1 VDQARSVDYVIAG
14 AIMAD
19 IETSVVISAQT
30 DDLQSGMEAA
40 SNAVQVATDAMRA
53 QLAGLGIAAQQAQSQ
68 INSAT
73 SQVGSS
79 IGALQSQAAGLAGSV
94 GDSLTPNSRT
104 DGSNAGQRAGR
115 PNPTASARM
124 GAGSAS
130 LSVWRGELQ
139 EQLLAEQSFFG
150 QSKTE
155 ELAFWQDKL
164 ALTESGSTARF
175 AVERNIYE
183 LEKQLAVQAERDR
196 LQEIN
201 ADQKIAD
208 AKFANYKAAINDQAA
223 LGQISATEQV
233 RQEQDLL
240 DLKWSYDQAYYE
252 KKLDAAQ
259 GDVRTQQK
267 LIEEQE
273 LAYEKYVGQV
283 QALDTKMAEANKRSW
298 DDLVAP
304 VERAIDTSVTGII
317 LGTTTVQKALA
328 NLAQSIIA
336 EFVNSAVKGV
346 FGQIGNFLGAGL
358 LGGGNQD
365 FSGGVTGAGEEILG
379 GGIAELGGGAA
390 SAGIFGSLFKGIGT
404 LFGFEHGGIVPS
416 AQGGWAVPSLGP
428 GGVLAQ
434 LHSNEMVLPANI
446 SQGLQDLIATPAGA
460 NGGSGG
466 TPVVVNFGVS
476 AMDSQDV
483 ARFFRS
489 NGGALVAAIN
499 NAMRNGSML
508 RTS

>member
-1 VDQARSVDYVIAG
+1 
-14 AIMAD
+14 MAD

-40 SNAVQVATDAMRA
+40 SNSVQVATDAMRA
-53 QLAGLGIAAQQAQSQ
+53 QFAGLGAAAQQAQSQ
-68 INSAT
+68 INSAAA
-73 SQVGSS
+73 QVGSS
-79 IGALQSQAAGLAGSV
+79 IGALQSKAASLAGQI
-94 GDSLTPNSRT
+94 GDSLTPNSGGANNSNSGR
-104 DGSNAGQRAGR
+104 GVARSNATATARSGTRSDNLSAWRA
-115 PNPTASARM
+115 
-124 GAGSAS
+124 
-130 LSVWRGELQ
+130 ELQ

-150 QSKTE
+150 QSKAE
-155 ELAFWQDKL
+155 ELVFWQDKL
-164 ALTESGSTARF
+164 ALTEAGSNAGL

-183 LEKQLAVQAERDR
+183 LEKQLAVQAERDQ
-196 LQEIN
+196 LDQLK
-201 ADQKIAD
+201 ADQKITD
-208 AKFANYKAAINDQAA
+208 AKFANHKAAIDHEAA

-259 GDVRTQQK
+259 NDVRTQQK
-267 LIEEQE
+267 INEDQG
-273 LAYEKYVGQV
+273 LAYEKYVGEVQV
-283 QALDTKMAEANKRSW
+283 LDTKLAEANKKAW

-346 FGQIGNFLGAGL
+346 FGQIGNFFGANI
-358 LGGGNQD
+358 LGGGGGDQD
-365 FSGGVTGAGEEILG
+365 FSGGLTGAGGEVVGSGLAESVGLTSLFG
-379 GGIAELGGGAA
+379 SGGI
-390 SAGIFGSLFKGIGT
+390 SGSFLKGIGT

-446 SQGLQDLIATPAGA
+446 SQRLQGLLAAPTSA
-460 NGGSGG
+460 NASGG
-466 TPVVVNFGVS
+466 GAPVVVNFGVS

-489 NGGALVAAIN
+489 NGSALVAAIN
-499 NAMRNGSML
+499 KAMRNGSML

>member
-1 VDQARSVDYVIAG
+1 VTKD
-14 AIMAD
+14 
-19 IETSVVISAQT
+19 
-30 DDLQSGMEAA
+30 
-40 SNAVQVATDAMRA
+40 
-53 QLAGLGIAAQQAQSQ
+53 
-68 INSAT
+68 
-73 SQVGSS
+73 
-79 IGALQSQAAGLAGSV
+79 
-94 GDSLTPNSRT
+94 
-104 DGSNAGQRAGR
+104 
-115 PNPTASARM
+115 
-124 GAGSAS
+124 
-130 LSVWRGELQ
+130 
-139 EQLLAEQSFFG
+139 
-150 QSKTE
+150 E

-164 ALTESGSTARF
+164 ALTEAGSNARL

-196 LQEIN
+196 LDELK
-201 ADQKIAD
+201 ADQKVAD
-208 AKFANYKAAINDQAA
+208 AKFANYKAAIDNEAA
-223 LGQISATEQV
+223 VGQISATEQV
-233 RQEQDLL
+233 RQERDLL

-259 GDVRTQQK
+259 NDVRTQQK

-273 LAYEKYVGQV
+273 LAYEKYVGEV
-283 QALDTKMAEANKRSW
+283 QTLDTKLAEANKQAW

-317 LGTTTVQKALA
+317 LGTTTVQKALG

-346 FGQIGNFLGAGL
+346 FGQIGNLFGASL
-358 LGGGNQD
+358 LGGGGDQD
-365 FSGGVTGAGEEILG
+365 FSGGLTGTGEEVVG
-379 GGIAELGGGAA
+379 GGIAGSLGLGSLFGSGG
-390 SAGIFGSLFKGIGT
+390 ILGSLFKGVGT

-416 AQGGWAVPSLGP
+416 AQGGWTVPSLGP

-446 SQGLQDLIATPAGA
+446 SQGLQSMIAAPNGA
-460 NGGSGG
+460 NVSGSGA
-466 TPVVVNFGVS
+466 PVVVNFGVS

-489 NGGALVAAIN
+489 NSSSLVAAIN

>member
-1 VDQARSVDYVIAG
+1 
-14 AIMAD
+14 MAD
-19 IETSVVISAQT
+19 IETGVVISAQT

-40 SNAVQVATDAMRA
+40 SNSVQVATDAMRA
-53 QLAGLGIAAQQAQSQ
+53 QFAGLGAAAQQAQSQ
-68 INSAT
+68 INTAAA
-73 SQVGSS
+73 QVGSS
-79 IGALQSQAAGLAGSV
+79 IGALQSKAANVV
-94 GDSLTPNSRT
+94 GAIGESLTPNGDVADSR
-104 DGSNAGQRAGR
+104 NAALGFGR
-115 PNPTASARM
+115 SSATAPARS
-124 GAGSAS
+124 GAGSDN
-130 LSVWRGELQ
+130 LSAWRAELQ
-139 EQLLAEQSFFG
+139 EQLLAEHSFFG
-150 QSKTE
+150 QSKAE

-164 ALTESGSTARF
+164 ALTEAGSNARF

-183 LEKQLAVQAERDR
+183 LEKQLAVQAERNQLDQ
-196 LQEIN
+196 LN
-201 ADQKIAD
+201 ADQKVSD
-208 AKFANYKAAINDQAA
+208 AKFADYKAAINDEAA

-252 KKLDAAQ
+252 KKLDASQ
-259 GDVRTQQK
+259 NDVRTQQK

-273 LAYEKYVGQV
+273 LAYEKYVGDV
-283 QALDTKMAEANKRSW
+283 QALDTKLAEANRKTW

-346 FGQIGNFLGAGL
+346 FGQIGNLFGAGL
-358 LGGGNQD
+358 LGGGGGDQD
-365 FSGGVTGAGEEILG
+365 FSGGLTGAG
-379 GGIAELGGGAA
+379 
-390 SAGIFGSLFKGIGT
+390 GIFGSLFEGIGA
-404 LFGFEHGGIVPS
+404 LLGFERGGIVPS

-446 SQGLQDLIATPAGA
+446 SEGLQNLIAAPNTS
-460 NGGSGG
+460 NSSSGG
-466 TPVVVNFGVS
+466 APVVVNFGVS

-489 NGGALVAAIN
+489 NGSALVAAIN

>member
-1 VDQARSVDYVIAG
+1 
-14 AIMAD
+14 MAD

-30 DDLQSGMEAA
+30 DDLQSAMEAA
-40 SNAVQVATDAMRA
+40 SNSVQTATDAMRA
-53 QLAGLGIAAQQAQSQ
+53 QFAGLGAAAQQAQSQ
-68 INSAT
+68 IDTAAG
-73 SQVGSS
+73 QVGSS
-79 IGALQSQAAGLAGSV
+79 IGTLQSKAAGLAGSV
-94 GDSLTPNSRT
+94 GNGMIPNTVFGDAR
-104 DGSNAGQRAGR
+104 GQEIVRSNASPSGRGGGGSDNVQAWRAQ
-115 PNPTASARM
+115 
-124 GAGSAS
+124 
-130 LSVWRGELQ
+130 LQ

-150 QSKTE
+150 QSKDE

-164 ALTESGSTARF
+164 TLTEAGSNARL

-183 LEKQLAVQAERDR
+183 LEKQLAVQSERDQ
-196 LQEIN
+196 LDQLN
-201 ADQKIAD
+201 AGQRVAD
-208 AKFANYKAAINDQAA
+208 AKFANYKAAIDDEAA
-223 LGQISATEQV
+223 LGEISATEQV

-252 KKLDAAQ
+252 KKLAAAQ
-259 GDVRTQQK
+259 NDVRTQEK

-273 LAYEKYVGQV
+273 LAYEKYVGEV
-283 QALDTKMAEANKRSW
+283 QALDSKLAEANKKAW

-304 VERAIDTSVTGII
+304 IERAIDTSVTGII
-317 LGTTTVQKALA
+317 LGTTTVQNALA

-346 FGQIGNFLGAGL
+346 FGQIGNLFGASLFAGAGD
-358 LGGGNQD
+358 QD
-365 FSGGVTGAGEEILG
+365 FSGGLTGAGEEVLG
-379 GGIAELGGGAA
+379 GGVATSLGL
-390 SAGIFGSLFKGIGT
+390 GSLFGSGSILGSLFTGIGA
-404 LFGFEHGGIVPS
+404 LFGFERGGIVPS

-434 LHSNEMVLPANI
+434 LHSNEMVLPANL
-446 SQGLQDLIATPAGA
+446 SQGLQNLIAAPTSL
-460 NGGSGG
+460 NGSGAA
-466 TPVVVNFGVS
+466 PVVINFGVQ

>member
-1 VDQARSVDYVIAG
+1 
-14 AIMAD
+14 MAD

-40 SNAVQVATDAMRA
+40 SNSVQVATDAMRA
-53 QLAGLGIAAQQAQSQ
+53 QFAGLGAAAQQAQSQ
-68 INSAT
+68 INTAAA
-73 SQVGSS
+73 QVGSS
-79 IGALQSQAAGLAGSV
+79 IGALQSKAAGLAGQI
-94 GDSLTPNSRT
+94 GDSLTPNSGAADSRNS
-104 DGSNAGQRAGR
+104 GQGLVRSNATAPARSRAG
-115 PNPTASARM
+115 SD
-124 GAGSAS
+124 S
-130 LSVWRGELQ
+130 LSAWRAELQ

-150 QSKTE
+150 QSKAE

-164 ALTESGSTARF
+164 ALTVAGSNARS

-183 LEKQLAVQAERDR
+183 LEKQLAVQAERDQ
-196 LQEIN
+196 LDQLK
-201 ADQKIAD
+201 ADQKVAD
-208 AKFANYKAAINDQAA
+208 AKFANYKAAINDEAA

-259 GDVRTQQK
+259 NDVRTQLK
-267 LIEEQE
+267 IIEEQE
-273 LAYEKYVGQV
+273 LAYEKYVGEV
-283 QALDTKMAEANKRSW
+283 QTLDTKLAEANKKAW

-304 VERAIDTSVTGII
+304 VERAIDTSVTGVI

-346 FGQIGNFLGAGL
+346 FGQIGNFFGASI
-358 LGGGNQD
+358 LGGGGEDQD
-365 FSGGVTGAGEEILG
+365 FSGGLTGAGEEVAGSGLAEGLG
-379 GGIAELGGGAA
+379 LSGLFGSG
-390 SAGIFGSLFKGIGT
+390 GIFGNLFKGIGT

-446 SQGLQDLIATPAGA
+446 SQGLRNLIAAPNSASA
-460 NGGSGG
+460 SGG
-466 TPVVVNFGVS
+466 GAPVVVNFGVS

-489 NGGALVAAIN
+489 NGSALVAAIN
-499 NAMRNGSML
+499 SAMRNGSML

>member
-1 VDQARSVDYVIAG
+1 
-14 AIMAD
+14 MAD
-19 IETSVVISAQT
+19 IETSVLISAQT

-40 SNAVQVATDAMRA
+40 SNSVQAATDAMRA
-53 QLAGLGIAAQQAQSQ
+53 QFAGLGAAAQQAQSH
-68 INSAT
+68 INTAA

-79 IGALQSQAAGLAGSV
+79 IDALQSKAASLAGSV
-94 GDSLTPNSRT
+94 GDSLTPNGGVADSRNL
-104 DGSNAGQRAGR
+104 GQGVARSNA
-115 PNPTASARM
+115 ASAAGN
-124 GAGSAS
+124 GAGSD
-130 LSVWRGELQ
+130 SVSAWRAELQ

-150 QSKTE
+150 QSKDE

-164 ALTESGSTARF
+164 ALTEAGSNARL
-175 AVERNIYE
+175 AVERNIYG
-183 LEKQLAVQAERDR
+183 LEKQLAVQGERDQ
-196 LQEIN
+196 LDQLN
-201 ADQKIAD
+201 ADQKVAD
-208 AKFANYKAAINDQAA
+208 AKFANYKAAIDNEAA

-259 GDVRTQQK
+259 NDVRTQQK

-273 LAYEKYVGQV
+273 LAYQKYVGEV
-283 QALDTKMAEANKRSW
+283 QTLDTKLAEANKKTW
-298 DDLVAP
+298 DDMVAP

-346 FGQIGNFLGAGL
+346 FGQIGNFFGAGL
-358 LGGGNQD
+358 LGGGSGNQD
-365 FSGGVTGAGEEILG
+365 FSGGLTGVGAEVLG
-379 GGIAELGGGAA
+379 GGIAESSGLGSLFGSGG
-390 SAGIFGSLFKGIGT
+390 ILGSLFKGIGT

-446 SQGLQDLIATPAGA
+446 SQGLQNVIAAPSGVNA
-460 NGGSGG
+460 SGG
-466 TPVVVNFGVS
+466 AAPVVVNFGVS

-489 NGGALVAAIN
+489 NGSALVAAIN
-499 NAMRNGSML
+499 NATRNGSML

>member
-1 VDQARSVDYVIAG
+1 
-14 AIMAD
+14 MAD

-40 SNAVQVATDAMRA
+40 SNSVQLATDAMRA
-53 QLAGLGIAAQQAQSQ
+53 QFAGLGAAAQQAQSQ
-68 INSAT
+68 INTAAA
-73 SQVGSS
+73 QVGSS
-79 IGALQSQAAGLAGSV
+79 IGALQSKASGLAGQI
-94 GDSLTPNSRT
+94 GDSLTPNSGDADSRNS
-104 DGSNAGQRAGR
+104 GQGVARSNVAA
-115 PNPTASARM
+115 PARS
-124 GAGSAS
+124 GAGSDR
-130 LSVWRGELQ
+130 LSAWRAELQ

-150 QSKTE
+150 QSKAE

-164 ALTESGSTARF
+164 ALTEAGSNARL

-183 LEKQLAVQAERDR
+183 LEKQLAVQAERDQ
-196 LQEIN
+196 LDQLK
-201 ADQKIAD
+201 ADQKVAD
-208 AKFANYKAAINDQAA
+208 AKFASYKAAIADEAA

-259 GDVRTQQK
+259 NDVRTQQK
-267 LIEEQE
+267 IIEEQE
-273 LAYEKYVGQV
+273 LAYEKYVGEV
-283 QALDTKMAEANKRSW
+283 QALDTKLAETNKKAW

-346 FGQIGNFLGAGL
+346 FGQIGNFFGASI
-358 LGGGNQD
+358 LGGGGGDQD
-365 FSGGVTGAGEEILG
+365 FSGGLTGAGEEVVGSGLAEGLG
-379 GGIAELGGGAA
+379 LSSLFGSGGIL
-390 SAGIFGSLFKGIGT
+390 GSLFKGIGT

-446 SQGLQDLIATPAGA
+446 SQGLQNLIAAPNGA
-460 NGGSGG
+460 NASGG
-466 TPVVVNFGVS
+466 GGPVVVNFGVS

-489 NGGALVAAIN
+489 NGSALVAAIN
-499 NAMRNGSML
+499 TAMRNGSML

>member
-1 VDQARSVDYVIAG
+1 M
-14 AIMAD
+14 MAD

-30 DDLQSGMEAA
+30 DDLQSAMEAA
-40 SNAVQVATDAMRA
+40 SNSVQVATDAMRA
-53 QLAGLGIAAQQAQSQ
+53 QFAGLGAAAQQAQSQ
-68 INSAT
+68 VNTAAA
-73 SQVGSS
+73 QVGSS
-79 IGALQSQAAGLAGSV
+79 IGALQSKAAGLAGSV
-94 GDSLTPNSRT
+94 GDGLIQSAVSADTRSQEIRQ
-104 DGSNAGQRAGR
+104 SNIASAGR
-115 PNPTASARM
+115 R
-124 GAGSAS
+124 GAGSD
-130 LSVWRGELQ
+130 SVQAWRAELQ
-139 EQLLAEQSFFG
+139 EQLLSEQSFFG
-150 QSKTE
+150 QSKDQ
-155 ELAFWQDKL
+155 ELAFWQGKL
-164 ALTESGSTARF
+164 ALTEAGSNARL

-183 LEKQLAVQAERDR
+183 LEKQLAVQAERDQ
-196 LQEIN
+196 LDQLN
-201 ADQKIAD
+201 ADQKVAD
-208 AKFANYKAAINDQAA
+208 AKFANYKASINDEAV

-259 GDVRTQQK
+259 NDVRTQQK

-273 LAYEKYVGQV
+273 LAYEKYVGDV
-283 QALDTKMAEANKRSW
+283 QALDTKLAEANRKAW
-298 DDLVAP
+298 DELVAP

-346 FGQIGNFLGAGL
+346 FGQIGNLFGAGL
-358 LGGGNQD
+358 LVGGGGDQD
-365 FSGGVTGAGEEILG
+365 FSGGLTGAG
-379 GGIAELGGGAA
+379 
-390 SAGIFGSLFKGIGT
+390 GIFGSLFDGIGA
-404 LFGFEHGGIVPS
+404 LFGFERGGIVPS

-446 SQGLQDLIATPAGA
+446 SEGLQNLIAAPNTS
-460 NGGSGG
+460 NSSSGG
-466 TPVVVNFGVS
+466 APVVVNFGVS

-489 NGGALVAAIN
+489 NGSALVAAIN

>member
-1 VDQARSVDYVIAG
+1 
-14 AIMAD
+14 MAD

-40 SNAVQVATDAMRA
+40 SNSVQVATDAMRT
-53 QLAGLGIAAQQAQSQ
+53 QFAGLGAAAQQAQSQ
-68 INSAT
+68 INTAAA
-73 SQVGSS
+73 QVGSS
-79 IGALQSQAAGLAGSV
+79 IGALQSKAASLAGQI
-94 GDSLTPNSRT
+94 GDSLTPNSGDA
-104 DGSNAGQRAGR
+104 DGRNSGQGAVRSNAPAPARSRAG
-115 PNPTASARM
+115 SD
-124 GAGSAS
+124 S
-130 LSVWRGELQ
+130 LSAWRAELQ

-150 QSKTE
+150 QSKAE

-164 ALTESGSTARF
+164 ALTEAGSNARL

-183 LEKQLAVQAERDR
+183 LEKRLAVQAERDQ
-196 LQEIN
+196 L
-201 ADQKIAD
+201 DQLKAAQKVAD
-208 AKFANYKAAINDQAA
+208 AKFANYKAAINDEAA
-223 LGQISATEQV
+223 LGQVSATEQV

-259 GDVRTQQK
+259 NDVRTQQK
-267 LIEEQE
+267 INEEQE
-273 LAYEKYVGQV
+273 LAYEKYVGEV
-283 QALDTKMAEANKRSW
+283 QALDTKLAEANKKAW

-346 FGQIGNFLGAGL
+346 FSQIGNFFGASI
-358 LGGGNQD
+358 LGGGGGEQD
-365 FSGGVTGAGEEILG
+365 FSGGLTGAGEEVAGSGLAEGLG
-379 GGIAELGGGAA
+379 LSSLSGSGGI
-390 SAGIFGSLFKGIGT
+390 GSLFKGIST

-428 GGVLAQ
+428 GGALAQ

-446 SQGLQDLIATPAGA
+446 SQGLQNLIAAPTGA
-460 NGGSGG
+460 NASGG
-466 TPVVVNFGVS
+466 GAPVVVNFGVS

-489 NGGALVAAIN
+489 NGSSLVAAIN

>member
-1 VDQARSVDYVIAG
+1 
-14 AIMAD
+14 MAD

-40 SNAVQVATDAMRA
+40 SNSVQVATDAMRA
-53 QLAGLGIAAQQAQSQ
+53 QFAGLGAAAQQAQSQ
-68 INSAT
+68 INTAAA
-73 SQVGSS
+73 QVGSS
-79 IGALQSQAAGLAGSV
+79 IGALQSKAANLAGQI
-94 GDSLTPNSRT
+94 GDSLTPNSGDADSRN
-104 DGSNAGQRAGR
+104 SGQIVARS
-115 PNPTASARM
+115 NPTAPARS
-124 GAGSAS
+124 GTGPDS
-130 LSVWRGELQ
+130 LSAWRAELQ
-139 EQLLAEQSFFG
+139 DQLLAEQDFFG
-150 QSKTE
+150 QSKAE

-164 ALTESGSTARF
+164 ALTEAGSNARL

-183 LEKQLAVQAERDR
+183 LEKQLAVQAERDQ
-196 LQEIN
+196 LDQLK
-201 ADQKIAD
+201 ADQKVAD
-208 AKFANYKAAINDQAA
+208 TKFANYKAAIDDEAA

-252 KKLDAAQ
+252 KKLDAAEN
-259 GDVRTQQK
+259 DVRTQQK
-267 LIEEQE
+267 IIEEQE
-273 LAYEKYVGQV
+273 LAYEKYVGEV
-283 QALDTKMAEANKRSW
+283 QALDTKLAEANKKAW

-346 FGQIGNFLGAGL
+346 FGQIGNLFGANL
-358 LGGGNQD
+358 LGGGGGDQD
-365 FSGGVTGAGEEILG
+365 FSGGLTGAG
-379 GGIAELGGGAA
+379 
-390 SAGIFGSLFKGIGT
+390 GIFGSLFEGIGA
-404 LFGFEHGGIVPS
+404 LLGFERGGIVPS
-416 AQGGWAVPSLGP
+416 AQGGWAVPSLGS

-434 LHSNEMVLPANI
+434 LHSSEMVLPANI
-446 SQGLQDLIATPAGA
+446 SEGLQSLIAAP
-460 NGGSGG
+460 NGSNASSGG
-466 TPVVVNFGVS
+466 APVVVNFGVS

-489 NGGALVAAIN
+489 NGSALVAAIN
-499 NAMRNGSML
+499 KAMRNGSML

>member
-1 VDQARSVDYVIAG
+1 
-14 AIMAD
+14 MAD

-40 SNAVQVATDAMRA
+40 SNSVQVATDAMRT
-53 QLAGLGIAAQQAQSQ
+53 QLAGLGAAAQQAQSQ
-68 INSAT
+68 INTAAA
-73 SQVGSS
+73 QVGSS
-79 IGALQSQAAGLAGSV
+79 IGALESKAASLAGSI
-94 GDSLTPNSRT
+94 GNSLTPNGGVADSRDFAQPARST
-104 DGSNAGQRAGR
+104 ATTPGRNGTSGNSVSAWRA
-115 PNPTASARM
+115 
-124 GAGSAS
+124 
-130 LSVWRGELQ
+130 ELQ

-150 QSKTE
+150 QSKDE

-164 ALTESGSTARF
+164 ALTEAGSNARL

-183 LEKQLAVQAERDR
+183 LEKQLAAQGERDQ
-196 LQEIN
+196 LDQIK
-201 ADQKIAD
+201 ADQKVAD
-208 AKFANYKAAINDQAA
+208 AKFANYKAAIDDEAA

-240 DLKWSYDQAYYE
+240 DLKWSYDQAYYA

-259 GDVRTQQK
+259 NDVRTQQK

-273 LAYEKYVGQV
+273 LAYEKYVGEV
-283 QALDTKMAEANKRSW
+283 QALDTKLAEANRKAW

-304 VERAIDTSVTGII
+304 IERAIDTSVTGII

-336 EFVNSAVKGV
+336 EFVNSAVKTA
-346 FGQIGNFLGAGL
+346 FGQIGNFFGASL
-358 LGGGNQD
+358 RGGGGADQD
-365 FSGGVTGAGEEILG
+365 FSGGLTGAGEEVV
-379 GGIAELGGGAA
+379 GGIAESSSLGSLFG
-390 SAGIFGSLFKGIGT
+390 SRGILGSLFKGVGA

-434 LHSNEMVLPANI
+434 LHSNEIVLPANI
-446 SQGLQDLIATPAGA
+446 SQGLQNLIAAPNGA
-460 NGGSGG
+460 NASGGSA
-466 TPVVVNFGVS
+466 PIVVNFGVS

-489 NGGALVAAIN
+489 NGNALVAAIN

>member
-1 VDQARSVDYVIAG
+1 
-14 AIMAD
+14 MAD

-40 SNAVQVATDAMRA
+40 SNSVQVATDAMRT
-53 QLAGLGIAAQQAQSQ
+53 QLAGLSAAAQQAQSQ
-68 INSAT
+68 VSAAAA
-73 SQVGSS
+73 QVGSS
-79 IGALQSQAAGLAGSV
+79 IGALQSKTASLAGSI
-94 GDSLTPNSRT
+94 GDRLAPDGGIAENRNFAGGPARSHATSRRS
-104 DGSNAGQRAGR
+104 G
-115 PNPTASARM
+115 
-124 GAGSAS
+124 GAGADNVSA
-130 LSVWRGELQ
+130 WRAELQ

-150 QSKTE
+150 QSKEE

-164 ALTESGSTARF
+164 ALTEAGSNARLS
-175 AVERNIYE
+175 VERNIYE
-183 LEKQLAVQAERDR
+183 LEKQLAVQAERDQ
-196 LQEIN
+196 LDQLK
-201 ADQKIAD
+201 ADQKVAD
-208 AKFANYKAAINDQAA
+208 AKFATYKAAINDEAA

-259 GDVRTQQK
+259 NDVRTQQK
-267 LIEEQE
+267 IIEEQE
-273 LAYEKYVGQV
+273 LAYEKYVGEV
-283 QALDTKMAEANKRSW
+283 QALDTKLAEANKKAW

-346 FGQIGNFLGAGL
+346 FSQIGNLFGASLIAG
-358 LGGGNQD
+358 GGGNQD
-365 FSGGVTGAGEEILG
+365 FSGGLTGAGEEAVG
-379 GGIAELGGGAA
+379 TGIAESCGLGSLFGSGG
-390 SAGIFGSLFKGIGT
+390 ILGSLFKGIGT

-428 GGVLAQ
+428 AGVLAQ

-446 SQGLQDLIATPAGA
+446 SQGLQNLIDTP
-460 NGGSGG
+460 NGSNASSGG
-466 TPVVVNFGVS
+466 APVVVNFGVS

-489 NGGALVAAIN
+489 NGSALVAAIN
-499 NAMRNGSML
+499 KAMRNGSML

>member
-1 VDQARSVDYVIAG
+1 
-14 AIMAD
+14 MAD
-19 IETSVVISAQT
+19 IETSVVISVQT

-40 SNAVQVATDAMRA
+40 SNSVQVATDAIRT
-53 QLAGLGIAAQQAQSQ
+53 QLAGLGAAAQQVQSQ
-68 INSAT
+68 ISTAAA
-73 SQVGSS
+73 QVGSG
-79 IGALQSQAAGLAGSV
+79 IGALQSKAASLAGSI
-94 GDSLTPNSRT
+94 GDSLTPDAGIADSRNFT
-104 DGSNAGQRAGR
+104 GGLAR
-115 PNPTASARM
+115 PQATSHRSA
-124 GAGSAS
+124 GAGADNVSA
-130 LSVWRGELQ
+130 WRAELQ

-150 QSKTE
+150 QSRGE
-155 ELAFWQDKL
+155 ELAFWQNKL
-164 ALTESGSTARF
+164 ALTEAGSNAHL

-183 LEKQLAVQAERDR
+183 LEKQLAVQGERDQ
-196 LQEIN
+196 LDQLK
-201 ADQKIAD
+201 ADQRVTD
-208 AKFANYKAAINDQAA
+208 AKFANYKAAIADQAA

-259 GDVRTQQK
+259 NDVRTQQK

-273 LAYEKYVGQV
+273 LAYEKYVGDV
-283 QALDTKMAEANKRSW
+283 QALDTKLAEANRKAW

-346 FGQIGNFLGAGL
+346 FGQIGSLFDASL
-358 LGGGNQD
+358 LGGGGDQD
-365 FSGGVTGAGEEILG
+365 FSGGLTDAG
-379 GGIAELGGGAA
+379 
-390 SAGIFGSLFKGIGT
+390 GIFGSLFKGIGA

-428 GGVLAQ
+428 AGVLAQ
-434 LHSNEMVLPANI
+434 LHSNEMVLPADI
-446 SQGLQDLIATPAGA
+446 SQGLQGLIATQNTG
-460 NGGSGG
+460 NSSSGG

-489 NGGALVAAIN
+489 NGSALVAAIN
-499 NAMRNGSML
+499 SAMRNGSML

>member
-1 VDQARSVDYVIAG
+1 M
-14 AIMAD
+14 MAD

-30 DDLQSGMEAA
+30 DDLQSAMEAA
-40 SNAVQVATDAMRA
+40 SNSVQVATDAMRA
-53 QLAGLGIAAQQAQSQ
+53 QFAGLGAAAQQAQSQ
-68 INSAT
+68 VNTAAA
-73 SQVGSS
+73 QVGSS
-79 IGALQSQAAGLAGSV
+79 IGALQSKAAGLAGSV
-94 GDSLTPNSRT
+94 GDGLIQSAVSADTRSREI
-104 DGSNAGQRAGR
+104 GQSNIASAGR
-115 PNPTASARM
+115 R
-124 GAGSAS
+124 GAGSD
-130 LSVWRGELQ
+130 SVQAWRAELQ
-139 EQLLAEQSFFG
+139 EQLLSEQSFFG
-150 QSKTE
+150 QSKDQ
-155 ELAFWQDKL
+155 ELAFWQGKL
-164 ALTESGSTARF
+164 ALTEAGSNARL

-183 LEKQLAVQAERDR
+183 LEKQLAVRAERDQ
-196 LQEIN
+196 LDQLN
-201 ADQKIAD
+201 ADQKVAD
-208 AKFANYKAAINDQAA
+208 AKFANYKAAINDEAV

-259 GDVRTQQK
+259 NDVRTQQK

-273 LAYEKYVGQV
+273 LAYEKYVGEV
-283 QALDTKMAEANKRSW
+283 QALDTKLAEANRKAW

-304 VERAIDTSVTGII
+304 IERAIDTSVTGII

-346 FGQIGNFLGAGL
+346 FSQIGNLFGASLIAG
-358 LGGGNQD
+358 GGGNQD
-365 FSGGVTGAGEEILG
+365 FSGGLTGAGEEAVG
-379 GGIAELGGGAA
+379 TGIAESCGLGSLFGSGG
-390 SAGIFGSLFKGIGT
+390 ILGSLFKGIGT

-428 GGVLAQ
+428 RGVLAQ

-446 SQGLQDLIATPAGA
+446 SQGLQNLIAAPNAG
-460 NGGSGG
+460 NSTSGA
-466 TPVVVNFGVS
+466 PVVVNFGVS

-489 NGGALVAAIN
+489 NGSALVAAIN

>member
-1 VDQARSVDYVIAG
+1 
-14 AIMAD
+14 MAD

-40 SNAVQVATDAMRA
+40 SNSVQVATDAMRA
-53 QLAGLGIAAQQAQSQ
+53 QFAGLGAAAQQAQSQ
-68 INSAT
+68 INAAAA
-73 SQVGSS
+73 QVGSS
-79 IGALQSQAAGLAGSV
+79 IGALQSKTAGLAGQI
-94 GDSLTPNSRT
+94 GDSLTPNSGDSDSRNS
-104 DGSNAGQRAGR
+104 GQGVVRSNA
-115 PNPTASARM
+115 TAPARS
-124 GAGSAS
+124 GASSDS
-130 LSVWRGELQ
+130 LSAWRAELQ

-150 QSKTE
+150 QSKAE

-164 ALTESGSTARF
+164 ALTVAGSNARL

-183 LEKQLAVQAERDR
+183 LEKQLAVQAERDQ
-196 LQEIN
+196 LDQLK
-201 ADQKIAD
+201 ADQKVAD
-208 AKFANYKAAINDQAA
+208 AKFANYKAAINDEAA

-259 GDVRTQQK
+259 NDVRTQQK
-267 LIEEQE
+267 IIEEQE
-273 LAYEKYVGQV
+273 LAYEKYVGEV
-283 QALDTKMAEANKRSW
+283 QALDTKLAEANKKAW

-346 FGQIGNFLGAGL
+346 FGQIGNFFGASI
-358 LGGGNQD
+358 LGGGGADQD
-365 FSGGVTGAGEEILG
+365 FSGGLTGAGEEVAGSGLAEGLGLSGLFGSGGILG
-379 GGIAELGGGAA
+379 N
-390 SAGIFGSLFKGIGT
+390 LFKGIGT

-446 SQGLQDLIATPAGA
+446 SQGLQNLIAAPNGA
-460 NGGSGG
+460 SASGG
-466 TPVVVNFGVS
+466 GASVVVNFGVS

-489 NGGALVAAIN
+489 NGSALVAAIN
-499 NAMRNGSML
+499 SAMRNGSML

>member
-1 VDQARSVDYVIAG
+1 
-14 AIMAD
+14 MAD

-30 DDLQSGMEAA
+30 DDLQSGLEAA
-40 SNAVQVATDAMRA
+40 SNSVQVATDAMRA
-53 QLAGLGIAAQQAQSQ
+53 QLAGLGVTAQQAQSQ
-68 INSAT
+68 ISTAAA
-73 SQVGSS
+73 QVGSS
-79 IGALQSQAAGLAGSV
+79 IGALQSRAASLAGSI
-94 GDSLTPNSRT
+94 GDSLMPEGGIADSR
-104 DGSNAGQRAGR
+104 NFAGGLGRSHATSPRSGGGGADNVSAWRA
-115 PNPTASARM
+115 
-124 GAGSAS
+124 
-130 LSVWRGELQ
+130 ELQ

-150 QSKTE
+150 QSKGE

-164 ALTESGSTARF
+164 ALTEAGSNARL

-183 LEKQLAVQAERDR
+183 LEKQLAVQGERDQLDR
-196 LQEIN
+196 LK
-201 ADQKIAD
+201 ADQRVTD

-233 RQEQDLL
+233 RREQDLL

-259 GDVRTQQK
+259 NDVRTQQK

-273 LAYEKYVGQV
+273 LAYEKYVGDV
-283 QALDTKMAEANKRSW
+283 QALDTKLAEANRKAW
-298 DDLVAP
+298 DGLVAP

-346 FGQIGNFLGAGL
+346 FGQIGNLFGAGL
-358 LGGGNQD
+358 LGGGGGDQD
-365 FSGGVTGAGEEILG
+365 FSGGLTGAG
-379 GGIAELGGGAA
+379 
-390 SAGIFGSLFKGIGT
+390 GIFGSLFEGIGA
-404 LFGFEHGGIVPS
+404 LFGFERGGIVPS

-446 SQGLQDLIATPAGA
+446 SQGLQNLIAAPNAG
-460 NGGSGG
+460 NSTGGGA
-466 TPVVVNFGVS
+466 TVVVNFGVS

-489 NGGALVAAIN
+489 NGSALVAAIN